1 MDFQTI
7 KSTLVGS
14 EKQLIELRNQ
24 ANSEDANATTRFD
37 LRNLIESRVNAFIE
51 LLNSFSTEQYLEV
64 CDAMRE
70 ARA

>member
-24 ANSEDANATTRFD
+24 ANSEDGNASTRFD

-64 CDAMRE
+64 CDAMRR

>member
-7 KSTLVGS
+7 KSTLISTERQV
-14 EKQLIELRNQ
+14 IDLRER
-24 ANSEDANATTRFD
+24 ANSEDGNASTRFD

-64 CDAMRE
+64 CDAMRR